1 MNSDLDD
8 ATRLMRR
15 AKADL
20 AALRGMGDAV
30 VFDDNIFGFHAQQAV
45 EKALKAWLAVL
56 GRDYP
61 FRHDLGELLAAL
73 GAAGEIIDDLWPLV
87 DLTAFAVQ
95 LRYDDMEIANQLNR
109 NKLVDSVAALLNNVE
124 RKIDHG

>member
-1 MNSDLDD
+1 MNSDLEDS
-8 ATRLMRR
+8 ARLMRR
-15 AKADL
+15 ARADL
-20 AALRGMGDAV
+20 AALRGMGDAT

-45 EKALKAWLAVL
+45 EKALKAWLALL

-73 GAAGEIIDDLWPLV
+73 KIAGETIDDLWPLV

-95 LRYDDMEIANQLNR
+95 LCYDDMEIANMLNR
-109 NKLVDSVAALLNNVE
+109 DKLVDSVAALLAQVE
-124 RKIDHG
+124 RKIGHA